1 MDSGQSTERQDRPNF
16 CSDPSDSEPMYL
28 VISTSL
34 NPDSRSRVLARSAHT
49 TIVESAGQANANW
62 IDLAERS
69 LPACNGAD
77 CYGHAE
83 VVEISAAISAAH
95 GILIAAPIY
104 NYDLGAAAKNLIEL
118 TGKAWTEKIVGFACA
133 AGGQGSYMAPM
144 QLANSLMLDF
154 RSMILPQFVYAT
166 GDCFQ
171 GDSISDS
178 DVQQRVTGLA
188 NELVRVATALN

>member
-1 MDSGQSTERQDRPNF
+1 M
-16 CSDPSDSEPMYL
+16 
-28 VISTSL
+28 
-34 NPDSRSRVLARSAHT
+34 
-49 TIVESAGQANANW
+49 
-62 IDLAERS
+62 
-69 LPACNGAD
+69 
-77 CYGHAE
+77 
-83 VVEISAAISAAH
+83 
-95 GILIAAPIY
+95 
-104 NYDLGAAAKNLIEL
+104 
-118 TGKAWTEKIVGFACA
+118 GFAFA